1 MSTAAQN
8 CVRRLRCLAAH
19 RPAKFGCRKLPAT
32 VRCPHFHPGLAAVPS
47 RWSQTEPRSARVQTH
62 TSAQTST
69 ECSSFERTRV
79 PSIEFPCPFFYG
91 ATPVYTFFLLTLGR
105 NPFRNKHPGSS
116 CNLFTNGCYSS
127 GTAPSEADYAALWG
141 CPRALVLRTMS
152 LVRRCR
158 RSVRDLL
165 PGSLGTLP
173 RELSRDDGTRPS
185 FPIQSGHAAN
195 PGRFG
200 PERSAATPPQS
211 PYAADRGIPRAWL
224 GDFTR
229 CALVLSQQTAGIGS
243 GGANSSDGGAGAA
256 AGSQRVIAT
265 CQRIQSCCRLTS

>member
-8 CVRRLRCLAAH
+8 CVRPLRCQAAH
-19 RPAKFGCRKLPAT
+19 RPAKFGCRKHPAT
-32 VRCPHFHPGLAAVPS
+32 VRCPHFHPGLAVVPS
-47 RWSQTEPRSARVQTH
+47 RWSQTELQSARVQTH
-62 TSAQTST
+62 TSARTST
-69 ECSSFERTRV
+69 GCSSFERTRV
-79 PSIEFPCPFFYG
+79 PWIEFPCPFFYG

-127 GTAPSEADYAALWG
+127 GTVASPDDYAALWG
-141 CPRALVLRTMS
+141 CSRPLVLRTMS
-152 LVRRCR
+152 LVRTCR

-185 FPIQSGHAAN
+185 FPIQSRHAAN
-195 PGRFG
+195 PGHFR

-211 PYAADRGIPRAWL
+211 AYAADRGIPRPWL

-229 CALVLSQQTAGIGS
+229 GALVLS
-243 GGANSSDGGAGAA
+243 
-256 AGSQRVIAT
+256 
-265 CQRIQSCCRLTS
+265 

>member
-8 CVRRLRCLAAH
+8 CVRPLRCLAAH

-79 PSIEFPCPFFYG
+79 PSIEFPCPFFYR

-127 GTAPSEADYAALWG
+127 GTAPSQTDYAALWG
-141 CPRALVLRTMS
+141 CPRPLVLRTMS
-152 LVRRCR
+152 AVRTCR
-158 RSVRDLL
+158 RSVPDLL
-165 PGSLGTLP
+165 PGSLGTL
-173 RELSRDDGTRPS
+173 SRDFSCDDGTRPI
-185 FPIQSGHAAN
+185 FTIQNGHAAN
-195 PGRFG
+195 SRPSKSGFSASSPQPAHAAHRCF
-200 PERSAATPPQS
+200 PRS
-211 PYAADRGIPRAWL
+211 R
-224 GDFTR
+224 
-229 CALVLSQQTAGIGS
+229 S
-243 GGANSSDGGAGAA
+243 GYSA
-256 AGSQRVIAT
+256 
-265 CQRIQSCCRLTS
+265 

>member
-8 CVRRLRCLAAH
+8 CVRPLRCLAAH

-127 GTAPSEADYAALWG
+127 GTTPSQADYAALWG
-141 CPRALVLRTMS
+141 LPTCACPTYNVTSAKVSSLCPRSPSWITRHA
-152 LVRRCR
+152 
-158 RSVRDLL
+158 
-165 PGSLGTLP
+165 PKGTF
-173 RELSRDDGTRPS
+173 SR
-185 FPIQSGHAAN
+185 
-195 PGRFG
+195 
-200 PERSAATPPQS
+200 
-211 PYAADRGIPRAWL
+211 
-224 GDFTR
+224 
-229 CALVLSQQTAGIGS
+229 
-243 GGANSSDGGAGAA
+243 
-256 AGSQRVIAT
+256 
-265 CQRIQSCCRLTS
+265 